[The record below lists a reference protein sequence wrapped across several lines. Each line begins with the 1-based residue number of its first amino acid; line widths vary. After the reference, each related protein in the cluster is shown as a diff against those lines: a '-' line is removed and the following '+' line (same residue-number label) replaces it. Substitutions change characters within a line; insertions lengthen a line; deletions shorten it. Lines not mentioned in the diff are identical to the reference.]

1 MKKIIYALF
10 ASLIAIAPVSAE
22 IGVNIGVS
30 GQAGLY
36 AASGTETDTG
46 THGTTSGA
54 DEKRS
59 DSGFG
64 EFGFASFFIEKT
76 IGDRLFIGYDYS
88 PTGHDVAAA
97 DQTRETRSNGNGAM
111 TTVTNKVKV
120 GFEDLYSLYVGL
132 NITENAYF
140 KIGTVE
146 MDVITKENLGTGST
160 YGNTSVDGTTMSVGY
175 NKDFDNGMFARL
187 EGTYMEFGG
196 TSLTSSSGSQKIAI
210 DNLDGVTGKISV
222 GKSF

>member
-1 MKKIIYALF
+1 
-10 ASLIAIAPVSAE
+10 
-22 IGVNIGVS
+22 
-30 GQAGLY
+30 
-36 AASGTETDTG
+36 
-46 THGTTSGA
+46 
-54 DEKRS
+54 
-59 DSGFG
+59 
-64 EFGFASFFIEKT
+64 
-76 IGDRLFIGYDYS
+76 
-88 PTGHDVAAA
+88 
-97 DQTRETRSNGNGAM
+97 
-111 TTVTNKVKV
+111 
-120 GFEDLYSLYVGL
+120 
-132 NITENAYF
+132 
-140 KIGTVE
+140 

>member
-1 MKKIIYALF
+1 MKKIIYAF
-10 ASLIAIAPVSAE
+10 FVSLIAIAPVSAD

-30 GQAGLY
+30 AQAGLY
-36 AASGTETDTG
+36 AASATETDTG
-46 THGTTSGA
+46 THGTTTDV

-88 PTGHDVAAA
+88 PTGHDVAAQ
-97 DQTRETRSNGNGAM
+97 DQVREINGTAGAKSS
-111 TTVTNKVKV
+111 VTNKVKV
-120 GFEDLYSLYVGL
+120 GFEDLSTIYVGL
-132 NITENAYF
+132 NVTENAYI
-140 KIGTVE
+140 KIGSME
-146 MDVITKENLGTGST
+146 MDVITKENLGTGSS

-175 NKDFDNGMFARL
+175 NKSFDNGMFARV
-187 EGTYMEFGG
+187 EGSYMEFGG

-210 DNLDGVTGKISV
+210 DNLDGVTGKLSL

>member
-1 MKKIIYALF
+1 MKKIIYAF
-10 ASLIAIAPVSAE
+10 FVSLIAIAPVSAD

-30 GQAGLY
+30 AQAGLY

-46 THGTTSGA
+46 THGTTTDV

-88 PTGHDVAAA
+88 PTGHDVAAQ
-97 DQTRETRSNGNGAM
+97 DQNRETRTNGNGAM
-111 TTVTNKVKV
+111 TKATNKVKV
-120 GFEDLYSLYVGL
+120 GFEDLSTIYVGL
-132 NITENAYF
+132 NITENAYV
-140 KIGTVE
+140 KVGSME
-146 MDVITKENLGTGST
+146 MDVITKENLGTGSS
-160 YGNTSVDGTTMSVGY
+160 YGNTSVDGTTLSVGY
-175 NKDFDNGMFARL
+175 NKSFDNGMFARL
-187 EGTYMEFGG
+187 EGSYMEFGG
-196 TSLTSSSGSQKIAI
+196 TSLVSSSGSQKIAI
-210 DNLDGVTGKISV
+210 DNLDGMTGKLSL